1 MCEREWVLGL
11 TRLSS
16 RYVNVCLCVCV
27 FVRSINSTIH
37 AVMIVAG
44 MLTTVLRQQWDDDLM
59 PLGSTSAATALF
71 SFCTCLFAPWVAFEC
86 VTGLERIASCVVR
99 MLLPMVLLT

>member
-1 MCEREWVLGL
+1 MTC
-11 TRLSS
+11 TDMALS
-16 RYVNVCLCVCV
+16 RCVCVCV
-27 FVRSINSTIH
+27 FYSINSTIH

-71 SFCTCLFAPWVAFEC
+71 SFCTRLFAPRADLLGVA
-86 VTGLERIASCVVR
+86 G
-99 MLLPMVLLT
+99 